1 MIVVSLAQLLLVFNV
16 TTLKVSV
23 DPIADE
29 LGAGSDSVKTAIVLY
44 SLAVAGLVML
54 GARVGQ
60 RLGARRAFRA
70 AVVILGAAM
79 ALMAV
84 SRSPVHVLASQIL
97 AGAASAALI
106 PTLVVMI
113 AEHYRG
119 PQQTEALGWL
129 GATQA
134 IGIVPA
140 FLIAGYLATA
150 IEWRLTYGLLVL
162 FAAGVYVSSGKLR
175 GAENR
180 PGIDIDAV
188 GVVLAAGGVLLIG
201 VGIDKLWDWGP
212 WRARPAAP
220 LGLLGLSPAPF
231 VLGAGI
237 ALLYAFALWSERCR
251 ASGRMPLIAPELV
264 RGARERSALV
274 SIFAIGAISAGL
286 TFLMPLYIEVVQG
299 RTSLYTALALAPL
312 TFASFSAAVF
322 VMRLTAR
329 LSSRRIA
336 QYALLLVAAG
346 VALLGV
352 TVRNDW
358 SDALVVLG
366 LILTG
371 LGEGGLATLLFK
383 LLSRTVPRHLASDV
397 GCACC
402 STSSLGAGVGTALA
416 ATLLIGFLSLNVQ
429 SHLTARPSIADLKAQ
444 IDLDRVSFVSNDRLR
459 EALARTGAT
468 PEQVD
473 EAVYVNTEARLAAL
487 KISFL
492 FFACMALLALI
503 PARAVS
509 DVHVR
514 DIGTSGP

>member
-1 MIVVSLAQLLLVFNV
+1 
-16 TTLKVSV
+16 
-23 DPIADE
+23 
-29 LGAGSDSVKTAIVLY
+29 
-44 SLAVAGLVML
+44 
-54 GARVGQ
+54 
-60 RLGARRAFRA
+60 
-70 AVVILGAAM
+70 
-79 ALMAV
+79 
-84 SRSPVHVLASQIL
+84 
-97 AGAASAALI
+97 
-106 PTLVVMI
+106 
-113 AEHYRG
+113 
-119 PQQTEALGWL
+119 
-129 GATQA
+129 
-134 IGIVPA
+134 
-140 FLIAGYLATA
+140 
-150 IEWRLTYGLLVL
+150 
-162 FAAGVYVSSGKLR
+162 
-175 GAENR
+175 
-180 PGIDIDAV
+180 
-188 GVVLAAGGVLLIG
+188 
-201 VGIDKLWDWGP
+201 
-212 WRARPAAP
+212 AAP

-383 LLSRTVPRHLASDV
+383 LLSRTVPR
-397 GCACC
+397 
-402 STSSLGAGVGTALA
+402 
-416 ATLLIGFLSLNVQ
+416 
-429 SHLTARPSIADLKAQ
+429 
-444 IDLDRVSFVSNDRLR
+444 
-459 EALARTGAT
+459 
-468 PEQVD
+468 
-473 EAVYVNTEARLAAL
+473 
-487 KISFL
+487 
-492 FFACMALLALI
+492 
-503 PARAVS
+503 
-509 DVHVR
+509 
-514 DIGTSGP
+514 